1 MYKEYK
7 RLLYTPLDLIKIQ
20 PDFVILPS
28 LLVKGMQPKEVA
40 SLLTCGP
47 RPTNFWFDH
56 STSRYKSCVLGVN

>member
-28 LLVKGMQPKEVA
+28 LLVKGMQPKGVA
-40 SLLTCGP
+40 SLL
-47 RPTNFWFDH
+47 NLWAQA
-56 STSRYKSCVLGVN
+56 YKFLVWSLYFSL